1 MTSLRA
7 QLQRGEK
14 KKGGK
19 EMNKRNCV
27 IPIALLLIMTIP
39 FAMADTVTINVS
51 TSGNADVNV
60 QSNNGTFSVVYN
72 GRDILGELEAARKS
86 VNDIE
91 KTLIYWGTLTQV
103 NEVEQHVLVVEEQ
116 LNNLTRDL
124 NSILNELYGNLAF
137 TMHVVGINPGNSTV
151 AIQLI
156 TGNMTVADYVED
168 ILVDVDV
175 ILVDLNATEQDLA
188 SIQSQI
194 YTIYDGMMMH
204 DELIMNGRSSVRVLN
219 ITFNAEVR
227 NLTERFDEA
236 LEGVW
241 DADMELDDRI
251 DVLNTYTEELR
262 DEFRDEL
269 ARELKKTRDSMNV
282 ISTMFVV
289 FSIIAIGI
297 VAKTRR
303 P

>member
-1 MTSLRA
+1 
-7 QLQRGEK
+7 
-14 KKGGK
+14 
-19 EMNKRNCV
+19 MNKRNCV